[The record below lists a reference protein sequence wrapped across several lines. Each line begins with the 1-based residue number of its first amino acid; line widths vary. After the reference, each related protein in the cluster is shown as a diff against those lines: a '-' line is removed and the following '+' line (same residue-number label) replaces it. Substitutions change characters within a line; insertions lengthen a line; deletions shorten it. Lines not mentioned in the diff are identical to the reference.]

1 MNRVVIT
8 GAGIISPL
16 GKDAKTT
23 WEGVKEGRLGIGAS
37 DRFDSENIGVYMAG
51 EVKDFDYSKYLTSR
65 EARRLDRF
73 SQFAFVAASDALE
86 DSGINLDDYE
96 RTRIGVVLGSG
107 MGGLLTTTQEFTK
120 LMEKGPK
127 SVSPLFIPKSIINL
141 AAGYISLKHDL
152 RGPSTSVV
160 SACASGTDALGA
172 AYHMLKEGR
181 CDAVLAGGSEAVICD
196 FAVMGFHQMQ
206 ALSESQDPKRASIPF
221 DRDRDGF
228 VMGEGA
234 GFFMLETYEG
244 AKKRG
249 ANIIAEIA
257 GYGQTCDASH
267 ITAPREDGLM
277 AAAAMEQAV
286 KMAGLELTDV
296 EYINA
301 HGTSTPLN
309 DMTETK
315 AIHVCFGEHAKNLM
329 VSSTK
334 SMTGHLLGASGA
346 VEAFVCAKAVSEGF
360 VPATIGLENEADNC
374 DLDYVKGK
382 GRKLDIKVAISNS
395 FGFGGHNAVLLI
407 KKMED

>member
-8 GAGIISPL
+8 GAGILSPL
-16 GKDAKTT
+16 GNDAKST
-23 WEGVKEGRLGIGAS
+23 WEGVKEGRLGIDFS
-37 DRFDSENIGVYMAG
+37 TQFDTENTGVYMAG

-73 SQFAFVAASDALE
+73 SQFAYVAASAALE
-86 DSGINLDDYE
+86 DSGVNLDDYE
-96 RTRIGVVLGSG
+96 KTKLGVVLGSG
-107 MGGLLTTTQEFTK
+107 MGGLITTTQEFTK
-120 LMEKGPK
+120 LLEKGPK
-127 SVSPLFIPKSIINL
+127 AVSPLFIPKSIINL
-141 AAGYISLKHDL
+141 AAGYISLKHNMQ
-152 RGPSTSVV
+152 GPSTSVV
-160 SACASGTDALGA
+160 SACASGTDAIGA
-172 AYHMLKEGR
+172 AYHMIREGR
-181 CDAVLAGGSEAVICD
+181 CDVILAGGSEAVICD
-196 FAVMGFHQMQ
+196 IAVMGFHQMQ

-234 GFFMLETYEG
+234 GFLALETYEG
-244 AKKRG
+244 AKARG

-257 GYGQTCDASH
+257 GYGQTCDANH

-286 KMAGLELTDV
+286 KMAGLELSDV
-296 EYINA
+296 DYINA

-315 AIHVCFGEHAKNLM
+315 AIHVCFKDHAKNLM

-346 VEAFVCAKAVSEGF
+346 VEAFISAKAVQEGF
-360 VPATIGLENEADNC
+360 VPPTIGLENEQDCC

-382 GRKLDIKVAISNS
+382 GRKSDIKVALSNS

-407 KKMED
+407 KRVED

>member
-8 GAGIISPL
+8 GAGAITPI
-16 GKDAKTT
+16 GKDAETT
-23 WEGVKEGRLGIGAS
+23 WEGIKEGRLGIKLS
-37 DRFDSENIGVYMAG
+37 DRFDTEALGVYMAG
-51 EVKDFDYSKYLTSR
+51 QVDDFDYSKYLTSR

-73 SQFAFVAASDALE
+73 SQFAFVAASEAIE
-86 DSGINLDDYE
+86 NSKINFDDYD
-96 RTRIGVVLGSG
+96 RTRVGVVLGSG
-107 MGGLLTTTQEFTK
+107 MGGLETTVNEYSK
-120 LMEKGPK
+120 LLEKGPK
-127 SVSPLFIPKSIINL
+127 AVSPLFIPKSIINL
-141 AAGYISLKHDL
+141 AAGYISLKYDL

-172 AYHMLKEGR
+172 AFHMIKEGR
-181 CDAVLAGGSEAVICD
+181 CDVIVAGGSEAVICD
-196 FAVMGFHQMQ
+196 FAVQGFNQMQ
-206 ALSESQDPKRASIPF
+206 ALSQSQDPQKASIPF
-221 DRDRDGF
+221 DRDREGF

-234 GFFMLETYEG
+234 CFLVLETYES

-257 GYGQTCDASH
+257 GYGQTCDANH

-286 KMAGLELTDV
+286 KCAGLKLTDV
-296 EYINA
+296 DYINA

-309 DMTETK
+309 DATETK
-315 AIHVCFGEHAKNLM
+315 AIHVCFEEHAKKLK

-334 SMTGHLLGASGA
+334 SMTGHLLGAAGA
-346 VEAFVCAKAVSEGF
+346 VEAYVCAKAVQEGF
-360 VPATIGLENEADNC
+360 IPATIGLENEEDSC

-382 GRKLDIKVAISNS
+382 GYNADIKVTLSNS

-407 KKMED
+407 KKLED

>member
-16 GKDAKTT
+16 GNDAKTT
-23 WEGVKEGRLGIGAS
+23 WEGVREGRLGVFVS
-37 DRFDSENIGVYMAG
+37 DRFDAEAIGVYTAG
-51 EVKDFDYSKYLTSR
+51 EVHDFDYSKYLSTR

-73 SQFAFVAASDALE
+73 SQFAYTAASEAIE
-86 DSGINLDDYE
+86 DSGIDFDGYD
-96 RTRIGVVLGSG
+96 RTRLGVVLGSG
-107 MGGLLTTTQEFTK
+107 MGGLLTTTEELTK
-120 LMEKGPK
+120 LIGKGPK

-141 AAGYISLKHDL
+141 AAGYISLKYDL

-172 AYHMLKEGR
+172 AFHMVRDGR
-181 CDAVLAGGSEAVICD
+181 CDAVLAGGSEAVIND
-196 FAVMGFHQMQ
+196 FSVMGFHQMQ
-206 ALSESQDPKRASIPF
+206 ALSVNRNPAKASRPF

-234 GFFMLETYEG
+234 GFLVLETYEG

-249 ANIIAEIA
+249 ANIIAEIG
-257 GYGQTCDASH
+257 GYGQTCDANH

-286 KMAGLELTDV
+286 KMAGHELCDV
-296 EYINA
+296 DYINA

-309 DMTETK
+309 DVTETK
-315 AIHVCFGEHAKNLM
+315 AINVCFKEHAKKLA

-334 SMTGHLLGASGA
+334 SMTGHLLGAAGA
-346 VEAFVCAKAVSEGF
+346 VEAFVAAKAVKEGF
-360 VPATIGLENEADNC
+360 VPATIGLENESGDC
-374 DLDYVKGK
+374 DLDYVKGQ
-382 GRKLDIKVAISNS
+382 GRNQDIKIALSNS

-407 KKMED
+407 KKVEE

>member
-8 GAGIISPL
+8 GAGVISPL
-16 GKDAKTT
+16 GNDAKST
-23 WEGVKEGRLGIGAS
+23 WKGVKEGRLGIGLS
-37 DRFDSENIGVYMAG
+37 TQFDTENIGVYMAG

-73 SQFAFVAASDALE
+73 SQFAYVAATEALE
-86 DSGINLDDYE
+86 DSGIDLEGYD
-96 RTRIGVVLGSG
+96 RTRTGVVLGSG
-107 MGGLLTTTQEFTK
+107 MGGLKTTTIEFTK
-120 LMEKGPK
+120 LIEKGPK
-127 SVSPLFIPKSIINL
+127 AISPLFIPKSIINL

-172 AYHMLKEGR
+172 AYHMIKEGR
-181 CDAVLAGGSEAVICD
+181 CDVLLAGGSEAVICD
-196 FAVMGFHQMQ
+196 FAVQGFHQMQ
-206 ALSESQDPKRASIPF
+206 ALSESRDPKRASIPF
-221 DRDRDGF
+221 DRDREGF

-234 GFFMLETYEG
+234 GFFVLETYEG

-286 KMAGLELTDV
+286 KTAGLKLTDV
-296 EYINA
+296 DYINA

-309 DMTETK
+309 DASETN
-315 AIHVCFGEHAKNLM
+315 AINVCFGEHAKKLM
-329 VSSTK
+329 ISSTK
-334 SMTGHLLGASGA
+334 SMTGHLLGASGV
-346 VEAFVCAKAVSEGF
+346 VEAFVSAKAVQEGF
-360 VPATIGLENEADNC
+360 VPATIGLENEADDCN
-374 DLDYVKGK
+374 LDYVKGK
-382 GRKLDIKVAISNS
+382 GRKADIKVALSNS
-395 FGFGGHNAVLLI
+395 FGFGGHNAVVLI

>member
-16 GKDAKTT
+16 GSDAQST
-23 WEGVKEGRLGIGAS
+23 WEGVKQGRLGIIES
-37 DRFDSENIGVYMAG
+37 DRFDTETIGVYTAG
-51 EVKDFDYSKYLTSR
+51 EVNDFDYSKYLTSR

-73 SQFAFVAASDALE
+73 SQFAFVAASEAIE
-86 DSGINLDDYE
+86 HSGIDFDAYD
-96 RTRIGVVLGSG
+96 RTKVGVVLGSG

-120 LMEKGPK
+120 LKEKGVR
-127 SVSPLFIPKSIINL
+127 SISPLFIPKSIINL
-141 AAGYISLKHDL
+141 AAGYISLKYDL

-160 SACASGTDALGA
+160 SACASGTDAIGA
-172 AYHMLKEGR
+172 AYHMVRDGR
-181 CDAVLAGGSEAVICD
+181 CDAILAGGSEAVICD
-196 FAVMGFHQMQ
+196 FSIMGFQQMQ
-206 ALSESQDPKRASIPF
+206 ALSESRDPKTASRPF

-234 GFFMLETYEG
+234 GFFVLETYER
-244 AKKRG
+244 AKARG
-249 ANIIAEIA
+249 ANIIAEIG
-257 GYGQTCDASH
+257 GYGQTCDANH

-286 KMAGLELTDV
+286 KTAGLELSDV
-296 EYINA
+296 DYINA

-309 DMTETK
+309 DATETK
-315 AIHVCFGEHAKNLM
+315 AINVCFGEQAKNLM

-346 VEAFVCAKAVSEGF
+346 VEAYVCAMAVKEGF
-360 VPATIGLENEADNC
+360 VPATIGLANEADDC
-374 DLDYVKGK
+374 DLDYVKGE
-382 GRKLDIKVAISNS
+382 GREKDIKVALSNS

>member
-8 GAGIISPL
+8 GAGVISPL
-16 GKDAKTT
+16 GSDAETT
-23 WEGVKEGRLGIGAS
+23 WEGVKEGRLGVCLS
-37 DRFDSENIGVYMAG
+37 DRFDTEEIGVYTAG

-73 SQFAFVAASDALE
+73 SQFAYVAASEAIE
-86 DSGINLDDYE
+86 NSGINFDDYD
-96 RTRIGVVLGSG
+96 RTRLGVVLGSG

-120 LMEKGPK
+120 LVEKGPK

-141 AAGYISLKHDL
+141 AAGYISLKYDM

-172 AYHMLKEGR
+172 AFLMVREGR

-196 FAVMGFHQMQ
+196 FSVMGFHQMQ
-206 ALSESQDPKRASIPF
+206 ALSQSRDPQKASRPF

-234 GFFMLETYEG
+234 GFLVLETLEG

-249 ANIIAEIA
+249 ANILAEIG
-257 GYGQTCDASH
+257 GYGQTCDAHH
-267 ITAPREDGLM
+267 ITAPRDDGLM

-296 EYINA
+296 DYINA

-309 DMTETK
+309 DTSETN
-315 AIHVCFGEHAKNLM
+315 AINVCFKEHAKKLM

-334 SMTGHLLGASGA
+334 SMTGHLLGAAGA
-346 VEAFVCAKAVSEGF
+346 VEAFVAAKAVCEGF
-360 VPATIGLENEADNC
+360 VPATIGLENEAEDCN
-374 DLDYVKGK
+374 LDYVKGK
-382 GRKLDIKVAISNS
+382 GRKADIKVALSNS

-407 KKMED
+407 KKVED